1 WREWGLVVVARQ
13 ERLDLVGPRAVYAD
27 EVLSLAVVAV
37 QHLVADRPVASLAAD
52 VVGDIGT
59 TVVEALEAKVGRGVA
74 ERDPAVVLGPATDHL
89 RGVPF
94 DRGAICVVR
103 PAVDVRLVVE
113 VGLDLA
119 RIVRRALVGHAVN
132 VEDLFGAIRD
142 QFVAAELAPP
152 GRRLVTGPEKRP
164 LFEDEHGLSRFG
176 QSVGDRRAAGAAADD
191 DEIELGPHRA
201 PSS

>member
-1 WREWGLVVVARQ
+1 
-13 ERLDLVGPRAVYAD
+13 
-27 EVLSLAVVAV
+27 
-37 QHLVADRPVASLAAD
+37 
-52 VVGDIGT
+52 
-59 TVVEALEAKVGRGVA
+59 
-74 ERDPAVVLGPATDHL
+74 
-89 RGVPF
+89 
-94 DRGAICVVR
+94 
-103 PAVDVRLVVE
+103 
-113 VGLDLA
+113 
-119 RIVRRALVGHAVN
+119 

-201 PSS
+201 PSSLLSPTEKGPTRVRRRNGRLSRSEVVLVCAQRFLERG